1 MKVRRECE
9 GEGYALTWLT
19 SRAGEAGGGESGE
32 DNASSA
38 GWLWFWEVSRSIPG
52 LIDPGVSMFHGRLGF

>member
-1 MKVRRECE
+1 MRVTEIKEEVKVRRECE

-38 GWLWFWEVSRSIPG
+38 G
-52 LIDPGVSMFHGRLGF
+52 